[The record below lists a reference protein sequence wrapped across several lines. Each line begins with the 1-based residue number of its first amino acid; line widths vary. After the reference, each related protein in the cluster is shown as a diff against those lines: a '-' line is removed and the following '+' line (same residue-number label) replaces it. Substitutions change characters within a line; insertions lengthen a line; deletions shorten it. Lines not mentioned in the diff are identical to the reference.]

1 MGKNGLTIVTGGAGF
16 IGKNLVQELVD
27 RGVVPYLIDN
37 FTNSEPHDLHPSCV
51 YYGGDVRD
59 IGKLYPSKVDV
70 IYHLAGQSR
79 VQPSFEDPVGS
90 VESNVNGTLAVLE
103 YARKHKCKVV
113 YAGSSSKHQNI
124 YDSPYSTSKAL
135 GEDLCFMYRE
145 CYDVDV
151 SVCRFYNIY
160 GPGESLDPVNG
171 NVIGIWRHLIN
182 TNQTIKIVGDG
193 EQRRDFTHV
202 GDLVDALIT
211 IGESKLTHT
220 DAWELGTGV
229 NHSINDLYSM
239 FKERYPSIQKEHIPN
254 QPGNY
259 KETMRVND
267 DALEILNWEPKDR
280 LKEYIT
286 KLR

>member
-51 YYGGDVRD
+51 YYGGDVQQ
-59 IGKLYPSKVDV
+59 IGKIHPSKVDV

-103 YARKHKCKVV
+103 YARKHKCRVV

-135 GEDLCFMYRE
+135 GEDLCYMYRE
-145 CYDVDV
+145 CYGVDV

-160 GPGESLDPVNG
+160 GEGESLDPVNG
-171 NVIGIWRHLIN
+171 NVIGIWQHLIQ
-182 TNQTIKIVGDG
+182 TNQDIKIVGDG
-193 EQRRDFTHV
+193 TQRRDFTYV
-202 GDLVDALIT
+202 GDLVDALIM
-211 IGESKLTHT
+211 IGESKLAHS

-229 NHSINDLYSM
+229 NHSINDLYNM
-239 FKERYPSIQKEHIPN
+239 FKKRFPNINKVSLPDQK
-254 QPGNY
+254 GNY
-259 KETMRVND
+259 RETIRVND

-280 LKEYIT
+280 LEQYIS
-286 KLR
+286 KLK

>member
-1 MGKNGLTIVTGGAGF
+1 MVKNGLTIVTGGAGF

-51 YYGGDVRD
+51 YYGGDVQQ
-59 IGKLYPSKVDV
+59 ISKIHPSKVDV

-145 CYDVDV
+145 CFDVDV

-160 GPGESLDPVNG
+160 GEGESLDPVNG

-193 EQRRDFTHV
+193 EQRRDFTYV

-211 IGESKLTHT
+211 IGESKLAHS

-239 FKERYPSIQKEHIPN
+239 FKERYPNIQKEHIPN

-259 KETMRVND
+259 KETIACKR
-267 DALEILNWEPKDR
+267 
-280 LKEYIT
+280 
-286 KLR
+286 